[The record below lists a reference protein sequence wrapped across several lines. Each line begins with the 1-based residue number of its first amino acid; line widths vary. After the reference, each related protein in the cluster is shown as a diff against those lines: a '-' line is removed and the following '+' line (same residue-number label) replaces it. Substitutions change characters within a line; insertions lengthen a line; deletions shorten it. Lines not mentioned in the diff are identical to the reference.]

1 MPAVISWRQG
11 SFDLLRQIDW
21 RRFSCAI
28 VEAPGWIRFLEN
40 GIGDAICPDAC
51 EGLAFG
57 TDAELRWRRLDNGQY
72 HLVIIDDAGTA
83 PQGWTSQD
91 LVAVPEGEPER
102 ILLWN
107 ARDTRIPWP
116 ASSPA
121 PRGGVPL
128 AVSLRH
134 YLLETKVPEPSKKRA
149 KFNSAPVRLFRCCA
163 IEGE

>member
-1 MPAVISWRQG
+1 MPAVISWRRG
-11 SFDLLRQIDW
+11 PFDLLRQVDW

-28 VEAPGWIRFLEN
+28 VEAPGWIRFLED
-40 GIGDAICPDAC
+40 GIGDAISRDAC

-57 TDAELRWRRLDNGQY
+57 ANAELRWRRLDNGQY
-72 HLVIIDDAGTA
+72 HLVVIDDGGAE
-83 PQGWTSQD
+83 PEGWISRK
-91 LVAVPEGEPER
+91 LVAVPDGEPGR

-107 ARDTRIPWP
+107 ARDTRIPWS

-134 YLLETKVPEPSKKRA
+134 YLFETEAPEPSVKGA
-149 KFNSAPVRLFRCCA
+149 KFNPAPVRLFRCCA